1 MKLDSKLFE
10 KSFEIKFT
18 FVICYTFVEVYY
30 KYYLLRQERR
40 RRHYRQEVIIYHEE
54 RSDLF
59 NILSSI
65 ICSKMRNSLRRL
77 RNPGSSGS
85 EGSVDAGMNGVV
97 GETSVEKPEKFT
109 LNKDLDLCLT
119 IFYLS

>member
-1 MKLDSKLFE
+1 
-10 KSFEIKFT
+10 
-18 FVICYTFVEVYY
+18 
-30 KYYLLRQERR
+30 
-40 RRHYRQEVIIYHEE
+40 
-54 RSDLF
+54 
-59 NILSSI
+59 
-65 ICSKMRNSLRRL
+65 MRNSLRRL

>member
-1 MKLDSKLFE
+1 M
-10 KSFEIKFT
+10 
-18 FVICYTFVEVYY
+18 
-30 KYYLLRQERR
+30 RQESR

-85 EGSVDAGMNGVV
+85 EGSVDAGMNGIV
-97 GETSVEKPEKFT
+97 GETSVEKPAS
-109 LNKDLDLCLT
+109 LNSTK
-119 IFYLS
+119 I